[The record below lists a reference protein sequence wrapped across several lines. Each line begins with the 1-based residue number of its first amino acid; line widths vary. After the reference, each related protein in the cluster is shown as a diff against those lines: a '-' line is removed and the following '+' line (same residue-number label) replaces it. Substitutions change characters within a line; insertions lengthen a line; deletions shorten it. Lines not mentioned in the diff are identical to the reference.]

1 MAIKDL
7 TAARIKKVDKYYT
20 SPNNLVDLFEISAKR
35 WPDNK
40 LFGTKNTTT
49 DQYEWVTYAQVA

>member
-1 MAIKDL
+1 M
-7 TAARIKKVDKYYT
+7 
-20 SPNNLVDLFEISAKR
+20 DLFETSAKR

-49 DQYEWVTYAQVA
+49 DQYEWVTYGSVASIQNRQSQD